1 MAGSTERT
9 DGLEIASAIILS
21 IAALASSWASYQAG
35 LWDGEQAAH
44 YSRTN
49 ALRTEASRVVLEGDA
64 LAGVEVQIFGAWL
77 TAKVNKQERLA
88 AFYEARFPPHLKP
101 AFHVWLQDDPLHDP
115 SAPPTPFATPAYRR
129 PGLARSQDLERQ
141 ADKDF
146 KDGQYANAVSDGFQQ
161 GATMLALALF
171 FGGIGQVFKGR
182 TARVGLLA
190 VAAVALVLGLLRML
204 TLPVQVLGMTL
215 GVPHG
220 G

>member
-1 MAGSTERT
+1 MAGSEERT
-9 DGLEIASAIILS
+9 DGLEIASAIVLS
-21 IAALASSWASYQAG
+21 VAALASSWASYQAG

-49 ALRTEASRVVLEGDA
+49 ALRTEASRASLEGDA

-77 TAKVNKQERLA
+77 TAKTDGKEKLA
-88 AFYEARFPPHLKP
+88 AFYEARFPPHFKP
-101 AFHVWLQDDPLHDP
+101 AFHRWLQDNPLTDP

-129 PGLARSQDLERQ
+129 PGLERSQSLERQ
-141 ADKDF
+141 ADKEF

-182 TARVGLLA
+182 TARVWLLA
-190 VAAVALVLGLLRML
+190 VASVSLVLGLLRL
-204 TLPVQVLGMTL
+204 FSLPIQVLGL
-215 GVPHG
+215 GVHR
-220 G
+220 